1 MALLTGLG
9 FSEVMAQKALFVASG
24 THTEALAWLIHH
36 QHHPN
41 VDVPWNSTQ
50 LQEQVA
56 LRNTRR
62 VLCGVDV
69 DPSTQP
75 LIPGHL
81 NVAVSIVR
89 HVEALG
95 RRAWMVATR
104 GFGALGMPEIVFL
117 LKWETDVSWRA
128 RVCVCLCV
136 CVYVYENN
144 AHSFALELT
153 LKHTRTHA
161 HTHTHTLSLSPS
173 LPLFLC
179 SAPPRGCAMSQET
192 EVPQCILQLLKKLFR
207 RAQRQQFRCEHGA
220 VVQLSL
226 DTSTFL
232 NNPQIT
238 GVMLTREMGQTLQGL
253 PVPHGRF
260 VLGLLLFGHEL
271 EWAQYLPVRLL
282 LQCVTQTMRMLLL
295 CRCVVTHTQAHRHTH
310 TQAHRLGCAHPHTHA
325 KNTHTHTHTHTRSLS
340 LSVANNVRDCVI
352 ARLCDCK
359 GSAEATAGIIR
370 FHSSTAVP
378 ATLSSESRCG
388 MELST
393 LRRR

>member
-1 MALLTGLG
+1 MFFVLWCAVLCYAVLCYAVLCCAVSCSPCLPLLACFPPPSSLVPFPHFSHSSAHCARFLRLQRDMALLTGLG

-136 CVYVYENN
+136 CVCVYVCMRTMHT
-144 AHSFALELT
+144 ALPSSSHSS
-153 LKHTRTHA
+153 THA
-161 HTHTHTLSLSPS
+161 
-173 LPLFLC
+173 
-179 SAPPRGCAMSQET
+179 
-192 EVPQCILQLLKKLFR
+192 
-207 RAQRQQFRCEHGA
+207 
-220 VVQLSL
+220 
-226 DTSTFL
+226 
-232 NNPQIT
+232 
-238 GVMLTREMGQTLQGL
+238 
-253 PVPHGRF
+253 
-260 VLGLLLFGHEL
+260 
-271 EWAQYLPVRLL
+271 
-282 LQCVTQTMRMLLL
+282 
-295 CRCVVTHTQAHRHTH
+295 
-310 TQAHRLGCAHPHTHA
+310 
-325 KNTHTHTHTHTRSLS
+325 HTHTHTHTRSLS
-340 LSVANNVRDCVI
+340 LPLS
-352 ARLCDCK
+352 
-359 GSAEATAGIIR
+359 
-370 FHSSTAVP
+370 
-378 ATLSSESRCG
+378 LSSCALHRRAGAPCH
-388 MELST
+388 
-393 LRRR
+393 RRRRCRSAFCSS